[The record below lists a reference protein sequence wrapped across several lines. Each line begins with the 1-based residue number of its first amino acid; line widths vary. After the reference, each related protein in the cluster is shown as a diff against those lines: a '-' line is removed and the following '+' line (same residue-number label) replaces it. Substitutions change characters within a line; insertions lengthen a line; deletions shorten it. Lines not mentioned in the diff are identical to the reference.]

1 MSGTKAKVFNPPD
14 DSKTFIQ
21 VKSMETRLKKTLAR
35 TSICGANCTKLFLLV
50 ALFTPALWSVD
61 QISAPIEETA
71 HSEEDNAAVTA
82 ERPRPPQQLV
92 KAFSIVKSRRP
103 EIADTDAWYISEV
116 ILQESSRHELDPL
129 LILALIQTESN
140 FHNAAVSPMGA
151 RGLMQIMPETG
162 RHLADALHRE
172 RGLRPAD
179 FRPEWLDDPSHNI
192 RLGTFY
198 LHGLR
203 KRFQDL
209 NLALIAYNLGPGE
222 VQSRIENNVEFS
234 DQFADLVLDTY
245 QNYKNSTTIF

>member
-1 MSGTKAKVFNPPD
+1 
-14 DSKTFIQ
+14 
-21 VKSMETRLKKTLAR
+21 METRLKKTLAR
-35 TSICGANCTKLFLLV
+35 TSICGANWTKLFLLV
-50 ALFTPALWSVD
+50 ALFTPALSSVD
-61 QISAPIEETA
+61 RISAPIEETA
-71 HSEEDNAAVTA
+71 DSDNAAVTA
-82 ERPRPPQQLV
+82 EGPRPPQQLV

-103 EIADTDAWYISEV
+103 EIADTDAWHISEV

-172 RGLRPAD
+172 RGWRPAD

>member
-1 MSGTKAKVFNPPD
+1 
-14 DSKTFIQ
+14 
-21 VKSMETRLKKTLAR
+21 METRLKKTLAR

-50 ALFTPALWSVD
+50 ALFTPALSSVD
-61 QISAPIEETA
+61 RISAPIEETA
-71 HSEEDNAAVTA
+71 DSDNAAVTA
-82 ERPRPPQQLV
+82 EGPRPPQQLV

-103 EIADTDAWYISEV
+103 EIADTDAWHISEV

-172 RGLRPAD
+172 RGWRPAD